1 MIHLEEKLKKIKAFI
16 FDIDGVLSCDTQQ
29 LDVDGVPIRTTN
41 VKDGYAIHNA
51 INMGYQVAIITG
63 GFSKNVPLRYKRLT
77 VPPENIYIDVQDKI
91 APFSDFLKRTKLNKE
106 EILYMGDDL
115 IDHKI
120 MEEVGFPTC
129 PADAVDEIKEIS
141 LYITKKNGGKGCAR
155 EVIEMVMKAHNKWI
169 NINSYYWRSE

>member
-1 MIHLEEKLKKIKAFI
+1 MTQLKEKLKKIKAFI

-63 GFSKNVPLRYKRLT
+63 GFSKNVPLRYKRLS
-77 VPPENIYIDVQDKI
+77 VPPDNIYIDVQDKI
-91 APFSDFLKRTKLNKE
+91 TPFNDFLKRTNLKKE

-120 MEEVGFPTC
+120 LSEVGFPVC